1 MLNFER
7 CSMETIND
15 LSSAYQDMF
24 DNASDAM
31 LLIKN
36 QKFISCNLAALNML
50 KARSRNQLN
59 EVCPTDISPKLQSGG
74 ISSKEKAQQMFEFAA
89 EKGSHK
95 FEWVHRDF
103 NGVDFPVE
111 VSLTEIYLR
120 GDSFIHVVLRDLD
133 EQYHRISNVEI
144 GELVYQNTNDA
155 VMIANA
161 SNTIVDVNTA
171 FEMIT
176 GYSRLEAIG
185 QQTGFMK
192 SGVHGK
198 NFYKNMWSEIG
209 DKGYW
214 CGEIWDMTKDGKV
227 YPKQVKI
234 HAIKGF
240 ANQIVNYVAIFS
252 DSSDKV
258 KHQQELERLAF
269 YDALTGLPNRSLLLK
284 KLNYM
289 VDSPFSGN
297 DSFHI
302 AFVDIDKFKIINDT
316 KGHTFGDAILT
327 KVSEALADSL
337 AANGI
342 CGRMS
347 GDEFLIIFNRNVGK
361 SEVQAIVNNVLSR
374 FEQPLEIENIEYY
387 VSLSVGLN
395 QFDSTI
401 QNVKELIAGADVAM
415 YQAKQRAGNNCA
427 WYNTAI
433 GKEFNE
439 THELELDL
447 IKAIQAKEFYP
458 NFQPIIELSTGKIVG
473 CESLAR
479 WQRNQTEQVS
489 PAKFIPVAEKLSRF
503 NELSSTLL
511 LKSCQFMAQGITTKG
526 MLLSVNVAANEIADE
541 NFFNCFIETINL
553 SGFALNQVQIEI
565 TETSLIENF
574 ECAKIN
580 IEKLKRSGV
589 RIALDDFGAGFSSLT
604 YLNKLALNTIK
615 LDKSLT
621 HNLDNEKNRIIVHS
635 IIDMAHKLDIT
646 VVAEGV
652 EEVEQVTCLKDLACD
667 LVQGFYYAKPMSER
681 DFSELP
687 GYLVN

>member
-1 MLNFER
+1 
-7 CSMETIND
+7 METIDD
-15 LSSAYQDMF
+15 LSSAYHDMF

-31 LLIKN
+31 LLIKDE
-36 QKFISCNLAALNML
+36 KFISCNAAALSML
-50 KARSRNQLN
+50 KARSRSQLHQI
-59 EVCPTDISPKLQSGG
+59 CPTLLSPERQAGG
-74 ISSKEKAQQMFEFAA
+74 ISSKEKAKQMFQRVA

-103 NGVDFPVE
+103 EGVEFPVE
-111 VSLTEIYLR
+111 VSLTHINLR
-120 GDSFIHVVLRDLD
+120 GENLIHVVLRDLD
-133 EQYHRISNVEI
+133 EQYHRLSHVEI

-155 VMIANA
+155 IMIADSKNQ
-161 SNTIVDVNTA
+161 IIDVNPA
-171 FEMIT
+171 FELIT
-176 GYSRLEAIG
+176 GYSRSEAVG
-185 QQTGFMK
+185 RKTGFMK

-198 NFYKNMWSEIG
+198 NFYKNMWAELHEKDVWS
-209 DKGYW
+209 
-214 CGEIWDMTKDGKV
+214 GEIWDMTKSGKV

-240 ANQIVNYVAIFS
+240 ANQVVNYVAIFS

-289 VDSPFSGN
+289 VESPFSGN

-337 AANGI
+337 KNSGI

-347 GDEFLIIFNRNVGK
+347 GDEFLIIFNRNV
-361 SEVQAIVNNVLSR
+361 SRDEVEAIVHNVLSR
-374 FEQPLEIENIEYY
+374 FEQPLAIENIEYY

-395 QFDSTI
+395 QFDVSI
-401 QNVKELIAGADVAM
+401 HDVKELIAGADVAM
-415 YQAKQRAGNNCA
+415 YQAKQRVGNNCA
-427 WYNTAI
+427 WYNTTI

-447 IKAIQAKEFYP
+447 IKAIKAKEFYP
-458 NFQPIIELSTGKIVG
+458 NFQPIIELSTGKVVG

-479 WQRNQTEQVS
+479 WLRNQTEQVS

-503 NELSSTLL
+503 NELSTTLL
-511 LKSCQFMAQGITTKG
+511 QKSCRFMTKSLATKG

-541 NFFNCFIETINL
+541 DFFFSFIETIKL
-553 SGFALNQVQIEI
+553 SGFALNQVQVEI

-574 ECAKIN
+574 ECAKLN
-580 IEKLKRSGV
+580 IEKLKRSGI

-621 HNLDNEKNRIIVHS
+621 HNLDNEKNRIIVRS

-667 LVQGFYYAKPMSER
+667 LVQGFYYAKPMSET